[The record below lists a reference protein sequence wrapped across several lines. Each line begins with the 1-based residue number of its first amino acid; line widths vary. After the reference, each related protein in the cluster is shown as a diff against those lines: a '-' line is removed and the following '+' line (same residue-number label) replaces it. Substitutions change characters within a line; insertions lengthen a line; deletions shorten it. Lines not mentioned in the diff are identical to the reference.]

1 MKPFNTQEEC
11 EDSMFI
17 VAVVGSKKSG
27 KTTAVEMLVRG
38 LTERGYKVATVKHI
52 PETEFTMDTRGKDTW
67 RHAKAGARTVISV
80 APNELTVI
88 RKVETA
94 KYSLEQL
101 VAECEDDVEI
111 IILEGFKKLIAQNI
125 TVPKIVAVKTTDEV
139 LEASGHYKPI
149 LTLVGPIPIEAAK
162 PKIPYVDVLKEP
174 EKLVNL
180 VTQKAAV
187 LVERK
192 RKRDEKLKIQ
202 IDERVLPLNPFV
214 QKIMRNTILGMIS
227 TLKGIAI
234 RGDERISVIINSF
247 SRRE

>member
-1 MKPFNTQEEC
+1 ML
-11 EDSMFI
+11 I

-27 KTTAVEMLVRG
+27 KTTAVETLVRG
-38 LTERGYKVATVKHI
+38 LTTRGYKVATVKHI
-52 PETEFTMDTRGKDTW
+52 PEAGFTIDTTGKDTW

-88 RKVETA
+88 RKVDTT

-101 VAECEDDVEI
+101 VTECEDDVEI
-111 IILEGFKKLIAQNI
+111 IILEGFKKLTGQNL

-139 LEASGHYKPI
+139 LEASGYYKPI
-149 LTLVGPIPIEAAK
+149 LALVGPIPTEAAEQK
-162 PKIPYVDVLKEP
+162 LPYVDVLKEP
-174 EKLVNL
+174 EKLVDL
-180 VTQKAAV
+180 VNRKAAV

-192 RKRDEKLKIQ
+192 RKREEKLKIQ

-214 QKIMRNTILGMIS
+214 QKIVRNSILGMIS

-234 RGDERISVIINSF
+234 KGDERISVIIKSF